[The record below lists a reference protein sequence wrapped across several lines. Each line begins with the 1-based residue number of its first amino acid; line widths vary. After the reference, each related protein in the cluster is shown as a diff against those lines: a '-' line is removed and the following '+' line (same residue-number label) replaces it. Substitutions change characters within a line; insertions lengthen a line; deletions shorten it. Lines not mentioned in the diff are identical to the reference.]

1 MAHTQSKEEK
11 ELDLLYPAG
20 SREREVL
27 EYSREVNPQKAVHPM
42 LVMAFG
48 ILMVLTAVAVAIYIV
63 TFLKASAPT

>member
-11 ELDLLYPAG
+11 ELDLLYPKG

-42 LVMAFG
+42 LVVAFR
-48 ILMVLTAVAVAIYIV
+48 ILMGLTAIAMAIFTV
-63 TFLKASAPT
+63 TYLKA